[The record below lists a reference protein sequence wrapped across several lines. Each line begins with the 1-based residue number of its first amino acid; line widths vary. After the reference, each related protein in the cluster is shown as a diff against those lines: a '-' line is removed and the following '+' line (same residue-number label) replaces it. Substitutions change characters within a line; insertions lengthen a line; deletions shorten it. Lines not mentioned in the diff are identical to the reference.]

1 MESRNYHLALKR
13 GIVPWKITIVVLNAQ
28 AGIANQCLCWQHK
41 QKQVLWNM
49 VRTIDCIAVIVWKL
63 LTLMVAETTDLKS
76 NNVDKYLR
84 KLTKCAFV
92 KCFI

>member
-1 MESRNYHLALKR
+1 
-13 GIVPWKITIVVLNAQ
+13 
-28 AGIANQCLCWQHK
+28 
-41 QKQVLWNM
+41 M